1 MQIAT
6 RSDYESF
13 VAHLFHLSAS
23 IGIRPAARALGISEE
38 RAKKIAQRRKFG
50 ISKLRRSDTNPK
62 PLFPASVP
70 NFPQAIEATS
80 NIITHYSDRAKI
92 GATIAGAK
100 ALEHLADAEPHKLVA
115 PANAIA
121 ADQWTKAV
129 DRAAGWTQS
138 RAQGVTVNVANIVP
152 PSDTERAERK
162 AVHAQLDAITRLL
175 ADPPEGRAD

>member
-6 RSDYESF
+6 RSQYEAF
-13 VAHLFHLSAS
+13 IAHLYHLSLN
-23 IGIRPAARALGISEE
+23 IGIRPACRALGISEE
-38 RAKKIAQRRKFG
+38 RGKKIAQRRGFN
-50 ISKLRRSDTNPK
+50 ISKLREARGAE
-62 PLFPASVP
+62 PLPVP
-70 NFPQAIEATS
+70 TSPQSIEATLKVVQ
-80 NIITHYSDRAKI
+80 HYGDRAKI

-100 ALEHLADAEPHKLVA
+100 ALEHLADTPGDALCK
-115 PANAIA
+115 PANAIS

-175 ADPPEGRAD
+175 SE